1 LNANS
6 RKSVSFIGI
15 GSNIGDP
22 ARNCVEAIER
32 LASSEEVRVLR
43 SSSLYRTEPVGLE
56 GQPWF
61 VNCAV
66 EIRTVLRPR
75 PLLEFLKKIESDMGR
90 TESAKWGPRVID
102 LDILLYG
109 LYGQEIVEEEGLKI
123 PHPEM
128 HKRRFVLQPL
138 FEIAPYEVH
147 PVYGISIKGLLDRLE
162 DKKDVIRLDPHS

>member
-1 LNANS
+1 MNGNS
-6 RKSVSFIGI
+6 RKIISYLGI

-22 ARNCVEAIER
+22 ARNCIEAIMR
-32 LASSEEVRVLR
+32 LSKSEGVKVLR
-43 SSSLYRTEPVGLE
+43 RSSLYKTEPVGLE
-56 GQPWF
+56 DQPWF
-61 VNCAV
+61 INCAV
-66 EIRTVLRPR
+66 EIRTGLRPR
-75 PLLEFLKKIESDMGR
+75 PLMELLKKIESEMGR

-109 LYGQEIVEEEGLKI
+109 QEIIAEEGLAI

-138 FEIAPYEVH
+138 FEIAPFEIH

-162 DKKDVIRLDPHS
+162 DKKDVIKLDPDLY